1 VTGPAA
7 SPGVTAGGGNRRL
20 GLALVVIATAQ
31 LMVVLDATIVNVALP
46 HIQQAL
52 GFSGSGLEWV
62 VNAYAVTF
70 GGLLL
75 LGGRAGDI
83 LGRRRVFVFGLLLF
97 SAASLFGGFAT
108 SQAWLLTARAVQG
121 VGGAVIAPTALALIT
136 TNFPEGGERN
146 RAFGV
151 YAAMAGAGSAAGLL
165 LGGILTTYL
174 SWRWVLFV
182 NVPIGIVVAAAAP
195 RVLAESP
202 RRPGRVDVAGAV
214 TGTSGIALLVYGLS
228 KAATGPDGV
237 SHWGDAQVVAS
248 LAASVVLLV
257 SFVLIEMRSSRPLLP
272 MRVLA
277 DRNRSG
283 AYLIM
288 LCVAT
293 GLFALFFF
301 LTLFIQT
308 VLGYSAIRAGVA
320 YLPFAVGV
328 VIASGLASQLVPRV
342 GPRPLIVAGCAMV
355 AGGMFWFSRLTEHA
369 GYAGDLLGPQIV
381 SSFGLGLVFVPLALV
396 ALHKVAEQDSG
407 VASSLL
413 NTAQQVGGAIGLA
426 VLGTV
431 AWTAVAN
438 STRTQIAAAAKA
450 GRPLPKP
457 GTPPPT
463 SIYYHALTAGFSRA
477 FVVAAG
483 IGLVAL
489 LIAIVTI
496 RVRRQELAGNAPEP
510 QEAAP
515 QPAAQQPG
523 TVQTATVRPAAPQP
537 ASQPGAVQP
546 AAAQPGT
553 VQRREDRTALAA
565 AVRPCRLC

>member
-1 VTGPAA
+1 VISPACGADSAPDLPCYTPIPQPAPGPPSEAGRAA
-7 SPGVTAGGGNRRL
+7 SRGVTADGGSRRL

-52 GFSGSGLEWV
+52 GFSGTGLEWV

-83 LGRRRVFVFGLLLF
+83 FGRRRVFISGLLLF
-97 SAASLFGGFAT
+97 SAASLFGGFAP

-136 TNFPEGGERN
+136 TNFPQGQVRN

-151 YAAMAGAGSAAGLL
+151 YSAMAGAGGATGML
-165 LGGILTTYL
+165 LGGVLTTYA

-202 RRPGRVDVAGAV
+202 RRPGKVDVPGAV
-214 TGTSGIALLVYGLS
+214 TGTGGVALLVYGLS
-228 KAATGPDGV
+228 RAATGADGI
-237 SHWGDAQVVAS
+237 SHWGDAQVLAS

-288 LCVAT
+288 LCIGT
-293 GLFALFFF
+293 GLFGLFFF
-301 LTLFIQT
+301 LSVFLQT
-308 VLGYSAIRAGVA
+308 VLGYSAIRTGLA
-320 YLPFAVGV
+320 YLPFPVGLVTASAV
-328 VIASGLASQLVPRV
+328 ASLLVLRA
-342 GPRPLIVAGCAMV
+342 GPRPLILAGTAMV
-355 AGGMFWFSRLTEHA
+355 AGGIFWLSRLTEHA
-369 GYAGDLLGPQIV
+369 SYFSHLLGPQLV

-396 ALHKVAEQDSG
+396 ALHKVAERDSG

-413 NTAQQVGGAIGLA
+413 NAAQQVGGAIGLA
-426 VLGTV
+426 LLGTV

-438 STRTQIAAAAKA
+438 SVRTQA
-450 GRPLPKP
+450 GQAGQPVPKP
-457 GTPPPT
+457 GTPPPA
-463 SIYYHALTAGFSRA
+463 SIYDHALTVGISRG

-483 IGLVAL
+483 IALLAL

-496 RVRRQELAGNAPEP
+496 RVSRQELAASEPEP
-510 QEAAP
+510 QEPAP
-515 QPAAQQPG
+515 QPATLERQEDQ
-523 TVQTATVRPAAPQP
+523 AAL
-537 ASQPGAVQP
+537 S
-546 AAAQPGT
+546 AAA
-553 VQRREDRTALAA
+553 
-565 AVRPCRLC
+565 RPCRLC

>member
-1 VTGPAA
+1 MA
-7 SPGVTAGGGNRRL
+7 SHMAGGKRGPIAKPRFKGDTVTSPASGAGSANRRL
-20 GLALVVIATAQ
+20 GLALLVIATAQ

-151 YAAMAGAGSAAGLL
+151 YAAMAGAGSAVGLL
-165 LGGILTTYL
+165 LGGILTTYA

-182 NVPIGIVVAAAAP
+182 NVPIGILVAAAAP

-202 RRPGRVDVAGAV
+202 RRPGQVDVAGA
-214 TGTSGIALLVYGLS
+214 GGIALLVYGLS

-237 SHWGDAQVVAS
+237 SHWGDAQVLAS
-248 LAASVVLLV
+248 LTVSVVLLV

-293 GLFALFFF
+293 GLFGLFFF

-308 VLGYSAIRAGVA
+308 VLGYSAIRSGIA

-328 VIASGLASQLVPRV
+328 VIASALASQLVPRI
-342 GPRPLIVAGCAMV
+342 GPRPLIITGAAMV
-355 AGGMFWFSRLTEHA
+355 AGGMFWFSRLTEHSS
-369 GYAGDLLGPQIV
+369 YAGDLLGPQIV

-396 ALHKVAEQDSG
+396 ALHKVAEQDTG

-431 AWTAVAN
+431 AWTTVAD
-438 STRTQIAAAAKA
+438 SVRTQVAHAAAAA
-450 GRPLPKP
+450 GTPLPKP

-463 SIYYHALTAGFSRA
+463 SIYYHALTVGFSRA
-477 FVVAAG
+477 FLVAAAV
-483 IGLVAL
+483 GLVAL
-489 LIAIVTI
+489 LIAIATI
-496 RVRRQELAGNAPEP
+496 RVRRQDLSGAAPAP
-510 QEAAP
+510 QEAAL
-515 QPAAQQPG
+515 QPAADEPAAEEPAARQPG
-523 TVQTATVRPAAPQP
+523 TEEPH
-537 ASQPGAVQP
+537 
-546 AAAQPGT
+546 
-553 VQRREDRTALAA
+553 EDRTAAA
-565 AVRPCRLC
+565 AAARPCRLC